1 MALKPI
7 FLDET
12 AKELVAA
19 IQSLGNGGGSA
30 DLSGVNAEINA
41 LKTRV
46 ATAET
51 NIDALED
58 TTASNVTNINAL
70 LSDTAGLKTRLTAVE
85 NKGDGI
91 TDTAKHLLVGLL
103 EAAAYGNDAMADALA
118 SLKTEWNLDS
128 GGDTPTVVPVTSVA
142 LDRNTLELVKGG
154 SATLTATVKPSNA
167 TNKTVTWSVSP
178 AGYATVRN
186 GNVTATA
193 AGSCTV
199 TATCG
204 GKSASCAVTV
214 TAAEAVEPNTNPF
227 PSLTPAYM
235 LPQKTVFSMANQECI
250 DTGVKLFETVDP
262 KPNFTILFE
271 AIGGDALKGSADT
284 FVAFHCMEESSPWPG
299 MTMQVLPN
307 ADMQLCVYGTKSTFS
322 NLTQW
327 KSGKHRMAIR
337 VQNGE
342 LTGWRTD
349 GYAAAWGA
357 IKSMTVVVDKTLI
370 LGAMQDSSGTKGR
383 FWDGTFYQF
392 VVYTSALTDD
402 QINGCISGS

>member
-30 DLSGVNAEINA
+30 DLSGVNAEISA
-41 LKTRV
+41 LKTRL
-46 ATAET
+46 A
-51 NIDALED
+51 
-58 TTASNVTNINAL
+58 
-70 LSDTAGLKTRLTAVE
+70 AVE
-85 NKGDGI
+85 TKGDGI
-91 TDTAKHLLVGLL
+91 TDTAKQLLVGLL
-103 EAAAYGNDAMADALA
+103 EAAAYGNNAMADTLA
-118 SLKTEWNLDS
+118 SLKTEWNIDS
-128 GGDTPTVVPVTSVA
+128 GSDTPTVVPVTSVS
-142 LDRNTLELVKGG
+142 LDRNTLELVEGG
-154 SATLTATVKPSNA
+154 SATLTATVSPSNA
-167 TNKTVTWSVSP
+167 TDKTVSWTVSP
-178 AGYATVRN
+178 EGFASVADGT
-186 GNVTATA
+186 VTAVK

-199 TATCG
+199 TASAG

-214 TAAEAVEPNTNPF
+214 TAAEVVEPNTNPF

-235 LPQKTVFSMANQECI
+235 LPQKKVFTAANKECI
-250 DTGVKLFETVDP
+250 DTGVKLFETIDP

-271 AIGGDALKGSADT
+271 AIGGDALKGVADT

-299 MTMQVLPN
+299 LTMQALPN
-307 ADMQLCVYGTKSTFS
+307 ADVQLCVYSTKSTFG
-322 NLTQW
+322 NLAQW

-357 IKSMTVVVDKTLI
+357 IKNMTAAVDKTLI
-370 LGAMQDSSGTKGR
+370 LGAYQTSNGTKGR

-392 VVYTSALTDD
+392 
-402 QINGCISGS
+402 I